1 MAPTAAESRLPLVAI
16 FLATLASTLLLKP
29 VAANQDVDALS
40 ALRRGLQDPNGELK
54 NWDANLV
61 DACTWSHI
69 TCDRDNNRVTR
80 IDLNKM
86 NLSGPLAP
94 ELGKLD
100 RLQYFR
106 EIDHNRLTGPIPR
119 ELAGLSNLKHA
130 DFSNNNLCGPIPT
143 TGAFQRIPR
152 SSFANNPRL
161 GRKC

>member
-1 MAPTAAESRLPLVAI
+1 MAPTAAESRLLLVVI
-16 FLATLASTLLLKP
+16 ILATFASTLLLTP
-29 VAANQDVDALS
+29 
-40 ALRRGLQDPNGELK
+40 
-54 NWDANLV
+54 NWDPSLV

-69 TCDRDNNRVTR
+69 TCDRNNNRVTR

-100 RLQYFR
+100 RLQYL

-119 ELAGLSNLKHA
+119 ELAGLSSLKHA

-143 TGAFQRIPR
+143 TGAFRRIPR
-152 SSFANNPRL
+152 S
-161 GRKC
+161 RKC

>member
-16 FLATLASTLLLKP
+16 VLATFASTLLLTP

-54 NWDANLV
+54 NWDPNLV

-69 TCDRDNNRVTR
+69 TCDRNKNRVTR
-80 IDLNKM
+80 M
-86 NLSGPLAP
+86 
-94 ELGKLD
+94 
-100 RLQYFR
+100 
-106 EIDHNRLTGPIPR
+106 
-119 ELAGLSNLKHA
+119 

>member
-1 MAPTAAESRLPLVAI
+1 MAPTAAESRLTLVAI
-16 FLATLASTLLLKP
+16 FLPTLASTLLLKP

-40 ALRRGLQDPNGELK
+40 ALRRGLQEYPNGELK

-100 RLQYFR
+100 RLQYL

-152 SSFANNPRL
+152 S
-161 GRKC
+161 RKC